1 MLSTHL
7 NSSGRG
13 ENIGLVNTISD
24 MAEIAET
31 DTYFGEGTS
40 HYWSWTRHSAPL
52 IKILEKKQRINVQ
65 LLTTQEKVTI

>member
-31 DTYFGEGTS
+31 DIYFGEGTS
-40 HYWSWTRHSAPL
+40 HYWS
-52 IKILEKKQRINVQ
+52 
-65 LLTTQEKVTI
+65 